1 CATARQACWCSRTI
15 PGRSPMRSGR
25 SRCFRNGE
33 PSLRQRPEVTRS
45 RTRGNA
51 RSTNYGRRIGSP
63 SAGLRAA
70 APPAPLSR
78 LRTSWPD
85 GPIRN
90 LFLPGYGAT
99 GRLYARGLEEGWQAL
114 EPPPFHATN
123 GALASY
129 VDWVRRELRRNDRP
143 IWLAGHSMGGAL
155 AMLAT
160 TADPRRVAR
169 LTLAS
174 PAGLPLRKPIPA
186 SLVLFATQVA
196 RRRYGFDEI
205 RREVGQALGAPR
217 AALRL
222 AQAVRRL
229 DLTSE
234 MRSLRASGVP
244 VEVVGCST

>member
-1 CATARQACWCSRTI
+1 
-15 PGRSPMRSGR
+15 MRK
-25 SRCFRNGE
+25 
-33 PSLRQRPEVTRS
+33 
-45 RTRGNA
+45 
-51 RSTNYGRRIGSP
+51 
-63 SAGLRAA
+63 
-70 APPAPLSR
+70 
-78 LRTSWPD
+78 
-85 GPIRN
+85 

-169 LTLAS
+169 LTLVS

-186 SLVLFATQVA
+186 SLVLFAAQVA

-205 RREVGQALGAPR
+205 RREVGQALRAPR

-244 VEVVGCST
+244 VEVVGCSTDSLVTPAHCREVASILGADYRELELAGGHMWMLTAWPVFSELL

>member
-1 CATARQACWCSRTI
+1 
-15 PGRSPMRSGR
+15 MRK
-25 SRCFRNGE
+25 
-33 PSLRQRPEVTRS
+33 
-45 RTRGNA
+45 
-51 RSTNYGRRIGSP
+51 
-63 SAGLRAA
+63 
-70 APPAPLSR
+70 
-78 LRTSWPD
+78 
-85 GPIRN
+85 

-129 VDWVRRELRRNDRP
+129 VDWVRRELRRDDRP

-169 LTLAS
+169 LTLVS

-205 RREVGQALGAPR
+205 RREVGQALRAPR

-244 VEVVGCST
+244 VEVVGCSTDSLVTPAHCREVASILGADYRELELAGGHMWMLTAWPVFSELL

>member
-1 CATARQACWCSRTI
+1 
-15 PGRSPMRSGR
+15 MRK
-25 SRCFRNGE
+25 
-33 PSLRQRPEVTRS
+33 
-45 RTRGNA
+45 
-51 RSTNYGRRIGSP
+51 
-63 SAGLRAA
+63 
-70 APPAPLSR
+70 
-78 LRTSWPD
+78 
-85 GPIRN
+85 

-169 LTLAS
+169 LTLVS

-205 RREVGQALGAPR
+205 RREVGQALRAPR

-244 VEVVGCST
+244 VEVVGCSTDSLVTPAHCREVASILGADYRELELAGGHMWMLTAWPVFSELL